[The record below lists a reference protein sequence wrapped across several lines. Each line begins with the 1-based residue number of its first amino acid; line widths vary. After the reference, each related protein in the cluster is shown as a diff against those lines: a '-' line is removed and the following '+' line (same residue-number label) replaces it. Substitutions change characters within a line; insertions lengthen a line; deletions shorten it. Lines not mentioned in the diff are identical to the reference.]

1 MNKHEWRRWLVV
13 GVAVAGL
20 WSAAS
25 AWALSPVTM
34 KVDAVKPLREEG
46 KPRYE
51 NAKALELTLANIT
64 SKPQEN
70 LVLKYSIV
78 TEHVATKEWMLAKQG
93 ELKLE
98 TFKPM
103 ERRVVYSEPVVLQS
117 SIVKIRP
124 TTRTGRQWGD
134 QKQSQPEFKYRGYAV
149 QLMSGDQVLV
159 EMYEPKELKTKLN
172 NLTNLEALDEIEKKK
187 PGKK

>member
-1 MNKHEWRRWLVV
+1 MVV
-13 GVAVAGL
+13 GLCSATSVFAAGMN
-20 WSAAS
+20 
-25 AWALSPVTM
+25 PVTL
-34 KVDAVKPLREEG
+34 KVEAVRPPREEG

-51 NAKALELTLANIT
+51 NAKALELTLANT
-64 SKPQEN
+64 AAKPQEN

-93 ELKLE
+93 ELKLDS
-98 TFKPM
+98 FKPM

-117 SIVKIRP
+117 SVVNIRP
-124 TTRTGRQWGD
+124 PARAGGQRGVQN
-134 QKQSQPEFKYRGYAV
+134 QSQPEFKYRGYAV

-159 EMYEPKELKTKLN
+159 EMYDPNELKTKLN
-172 NLTNLEALDEIEKKK
+172 TLTNLEALEEIEKKK